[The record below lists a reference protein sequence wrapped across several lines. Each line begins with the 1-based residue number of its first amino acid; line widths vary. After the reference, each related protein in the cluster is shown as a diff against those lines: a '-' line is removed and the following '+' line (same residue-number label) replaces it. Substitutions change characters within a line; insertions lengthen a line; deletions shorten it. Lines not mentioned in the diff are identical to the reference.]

1 MCYRLA
7 VGVFVLLHLAS
18 CGTTATEIGER
29 TNSMINRQEQA
40 IDTERGKI
48 VYTSEACEGNT
59 EGVDSSRCARVL
71 KDKDAKD
78 SEKPPKK
85 K

>member
-1 MCYRLA
+1 
-7 VGVFVLLHLAS
+7 
-18 CGTTATEIGER
+18 
-29 TNSMINRQEQA
+29 MINRQEQA

-59 EGVDSSRCARVL
+59 DGVDSSRCARVL

-78 SEKPPKK
+78 SNDPPKK
-85 K
+85 

>member
-1 MCYRLA
+1 MSCKMWAGFLI
-7 VGVFVLLHLAS
+7 LLNLMA

-29 TNSMINRQEQA
+29 TNAMVNRQEQA

-59 EGVDSSRCARVL
+59 RDVDSTRCARIL
-71 KDKDAKD
+71 KDKDAKASD
-78 SEKPPKK
+78 EPPRE
-85 K
+85 

>member
-1 MCYRLA
+1 MFYRLA
-7 VGVFVLLHLAS
+7 VGFFVLLHLAS

-29 TNSMINRQEQA
+29 TNSMTNRQEQA

-59 EGVDSSRCARVL
+59 EGGMAVGVLVSSRT
-71 KDKDAKD
+71 KM
-78 SEKPPKK
+78 PKTLTTHQK
-85 K
+85 

>member
-1 MCYRLA
+1 MFYRLA
-7 VGVFVLLHLAS
+7 LSLCVLLHLAS

-59 EGVDSSRCARVL
+59 EGVDSSKCARVL
-71 KDKDAKD
+71 KDKGAKD
-78 SEKPPKK
+78 SKDPPKK
-85 K
+85 

>member
-1 MCYRLA
+1 MFYRLA
-7 VGVFVLLHLAS
+7 VSLYAVLHLAS
-18 CGTTATEIGER
+18 CGTTATELGER

-48 VYTSEACEGNT
+48 VYTAEACEGNT

-78 SEKPPKK
+78 SNDPPKK
-85 K
+85 